1 MALSAAPIGAS
12 TGRMETAIADAKP
25 VDWLYP
31 EIPVDDEGWRGLLP
45 VILLDTEAVVDKPA
59 PKDVRSERK

>member
-1 MALSAAPIGAS
+1 
-12 TGRMETAIADAKP
+12 METAIADAKP